1 MDTDK
6 VSAAMGNYM
15 LQGWAMLNDGCPDCN
30 TPLMRNREATSQIC
44 VNCQLN
50 PPVDPEEVSTTTT
63 TTTETTAPGP
73 ASSPAQATTLPPPPP
88 AVTVAAMTTPA
99 PTSALPSLPSTPAPG
114 PFRPP
119 SPQNHRSSTLDPMLE
134 ARRALRPVGARSIGG
149 APPQPPS
156 TPPPRATTPL
166 PMPPGTPPPPP
177 TGAKTTSGPLGLKPA
192 NIPRPPGPPPPA
204 PSTAPPALP
213 LSPPPPAG
221 TLLPTLVPRDIKRSP
236 QSSVIL
242 SGPILPPSTPPPPP
256 PSAITSGPLPSPPT
270 GPVPPVATESVV
282 TEVLE
287 PLATTAPQKDQETAA
302 ATTEEPVEEQEQH
315 SEEIESE
322 VTVEAFE
329 VDEPDADTQSLLEIE
344 QPTETAQEQ
353 PQGPVQEQEQP
364 PVQTQEQEEKQED
377 EQQQQQEATQEQ
389 PLEQA
394 QEAEDEE
401 DDVDDG
407 DKTGVESDDDFE
419 DAEEEVFKPSEDEV
433 KERESKREQSERA
446 SRLIGQKMLQGWAML
461 QDPCPNLSCHGVPLL
476 RNREKKEYC
485 VVCDNYFQR
494 EQDLEHGKYT
504 IVAPEPVSAP
514 LPPLP
519 PAPTSLPP
527 PPQTPSPALPPQHQA
542 VTSVTSP
549 SIRASS
555 PLASPSFGRS
565 RRDSAGRVSGSIIL
579 PPAAPMPSSL
589 ASASQQIL
597 GKHLSEDLDKLASE
611 DEEARKHI
619 QIIRKGGEYSSR
631 SLPPVPSGP
640 APPAGSRP
648 TSTYSTSSEYH
659 PSEGERPELKNIR
672 PPRYN
677 NPNYHAN
684 GASHLHQ
691 QQQQHA
697 SMNGTGSEQQQQLHN
712 GPAPPPPAPL
722 SPEVQAL
729 VAATHKTMATILVK
743 LEAYRLAL
751 EVAESPKEC
760 QALTAQIKGLME
772 CLKACRET
780 L

>member
-6 VSAAMGNYM
+6 VSATMGNYM

-50 PPVDPEEVSTTTT
+50 PPVDPEE
-63 TTTETTAPGP
+63 TTATPTTPP
-73 ASSPAQATTLPPPPP
+73 ATAQPTAPLPPPP
-88 AVTVAAMTTPA
+88 AVAPMSTPA

-114 PFRPP
+114 PLRPP

-134 ARRALRPVGARSIGG
+134 ARRALRPVGARNIGG
-149 APPQPPS
+149 SAPQPPS
-156 TPPPRATTPL
+156 TPPPRSATPL
-166 PMPPGTPPPPP
+166 PMPPTTPPPPA
-177 TGAKTTSGPLGLKPA
+177 GAKLTSGPLGLKPA
-192 NIPRPPGPPPPA
+192 NIPRPPGPPPAA
-204 PSTAPPALP
+204 PLTPPPSLP
-213 LSPPPPAG
+213 LAPPPPAG
-221 TLLPTLVPRDIKRSP
+221 TLIPTLVPRDMKRSP

-270 GPVPPVATESVV
+270 GPVPPVAAESTA
-282 TEVLE
+282 TEVSE
-287 PLATTAPQKDQETAA
+287 PVTAA
-302 ATTEEPVEEQEQH
+302 AQEQETDANAAITTTDATPITAEEPGEEQENH
-315 SEEIESE
+315 GEEIESE

-329 VDEPDADTQSLLEIE
+329 VDEPDADTQSLLEVE
-344 QPTETAQEQ
+344 QPTEVVQEQAQEQ
-353 PQGPVQEQEQP
+353 AQEPTQVQEEQTPVQP
-364 PVQTQEQEEKQED
+364 QEQEEKQE
-377 EQQQQQEATQEQ
+377 EMQEEPAQEQ
-389 PLEQA
+389 PHEQA

-401 DDVDDG
+401 DDNDDG

-461 QDPCPNLSCHGVPLL
+461 QDPCPNPSCHGVPLL

-485 VVCDNYFQR
+485 VVCENYFQR

-504 IVAPEPVSAP
+504 VVNPEPVSAP

-519 PAPTSLPP
+519 PAPTTLPP

-542 VTSVTSP
+542 VASVTSP
-549 SIRASS
+549 SIRAAS
-555 PLASPSFGRS
+555 PLTSPSMGRTQ
-565 RRDSAGRVSGSIIL
+565 RDLAGRVSGSIIL
-579 PPAAPMPSSL
+579 PPAAPMPASL

-597 GKHLSEDLDKLASE
+597 GKHLSEDFDKMTSE

-619 QIIRKGGEYSSR
+619 QIIRKGGEFSNR

-640 APPAGSRP
+640 LPPAGSRP

-659 PSEGERPELKNIR
+659 PSESERPDLKLIR

-677 NPNYHAN
+677 NPREHHAN
-684 GASHLHQ
+684 GPSHHQ
-691 QQQQHA
+691 QPQHA
-697 SMNGTGSEQQQQLHN
+697 SSNGSGPEHN

-751 EVAESPKEC
+751 EVSESPKEC

>member
-15 LQGWAMLNDGCPDCN
+15 LQGW

-50 PPVDPEEVSTTTT
+50 PPVDPEETITTTT
-63 TTTETTAPGP
+63 DISTTPPATAQPTAP
-73 ASSPAQATTLPPPPP
+73 LPPPP
-88 AVTVAAMTTPA
+88 AVAAMTTPA
-99 PTSALPSLPSTPAPG
+99 PTSALPSLPSTPSPG
-114 PFRPP
+114 PLRPP

-134 ARRALRPVGARSIGG
+134 ARRALRPVGARNIGG
-149 APPQPPS
+149 SAPQPPS

-166 PMPPGTPPPPP
+166 PMPPMTPPPPA
-177 TGAKTTSGPLGLKPA
+177 GAKVTSGPLSLKPA
-192 NIPRPPGPPPPA
+192 NIPRPPGPPPAA
-204 PSTAPPALP
+204 PLAPPPSLP
-213 LSPPPPAG
+213 LAPPPPAG
-221 TLLPTLVPRDIKRSP
+221 TLIPTLVPRDMKRSP
-236 QSSVIL
+236 QSSIIL

-270 GPVPPVATESVV
+270 GPAPVAAES
-282 TEVLE
+282 T
-287 PLATTAPQKDQETAA
+287 ATVISET
-302 ATTEEPVEEQEQH
+302 
-315 SEEIESE
+315 
-322 VTVEAFE
+322 VTVEQ
-329 VDEPDADTQSLLEIE
+329 PIE
-344 QPTETAQEQ
+344 AVQEQ
-353 PQGPVQEQEQP
+353 APEPVQEQEEQT
-364 PVQTQEQEEKQED
+364 PVQPQEQEEKQED
-377 EQQQQQEATQEQ
+377 EDMEQEPAQEHS
-389 PLEQA
+389 LEQA
-394 QEAEDEE
+394 QEAEDE
-401 DDVDDG
+401 DDDNDDG

-485 VVCDNYFQR
+485 VVCENFFQR

-504 IVAPEPVSAP
+504 IVNPERVSAP
-514 LPPLP
+514 MPALP
-519 PAPTSLPP
+519 PAPTASTLPP

-542 VTSVTSP
+542 VASVTSP
-549 SIRASS
+549 SIRAAS
-555 PLASPSFGRS
+555 PLASPSMGRTQ
-565 RRDSAGRVSGSIIL
+565 RDLAGRVSGSIIL
-579 PPAAPMPSSL
+579 PPAAPMPASL

-597 GKHLSEDLDKLASE
+597 GKHISEDLDKLASE

-619 QIIRKGGEYSSR
+619 QIIRKGGEYSNR
-631 SLPPVPSGP
+631 SLPPVPSG
-640 APPAGSRP
+640 AHPPAGSRP

-659 PSEGERPELKNIR
+659 PSETERPDVRQIR
-672 PPRYN
+672 PPRHN
-677 NPNYHAN
+677 TAREQHAN
-684 GASHLHQ
+684 GPNHL

-697 SMNGTGSEQQQQLHN
+697 SLNGSGSETS

-751 EVAESPKEC
+751 EVSESPKEC